1 MLGVTFALQLDDQT
15 LHYLA
20 AGTGVVLI
28 GVITWLNNS
37 RNQNEDEQ
45 NVVGNTRGGVEAT
58 KELLAEMGEQR
69 EKLTDEEKKIWD
81 KAIAFTINFSKR
93 KHSGVDSEI

>member
-1 MLGVTFALQLDDQT
+1 M
-15 LHYLA
+15 
-20 AGTGVVLI
+20 
-28 GVITWLNNS
+28 
-37 RNQNEDEQ
+37 R
-45 NVVGNTRGGVEAT
+45 
-58 KELLAEMGEQR
+58 EQR

>member
-45 NVVGNTRGGVEAT
+45 NVVGNINGVGSHKRITSRDARTTRKT
-58 KELLAEMGEQR
+58 YR
-69 EKLTDEEKKIWD
+69 
-81 KAIAFTINFSKR
+81 
-93 KHSGVDSEI
+93 